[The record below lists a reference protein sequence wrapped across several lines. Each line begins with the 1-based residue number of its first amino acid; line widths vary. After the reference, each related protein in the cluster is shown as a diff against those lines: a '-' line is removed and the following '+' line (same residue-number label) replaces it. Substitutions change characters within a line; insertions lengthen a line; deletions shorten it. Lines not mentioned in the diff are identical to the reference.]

1 MNQAVLGVGLD
12 VCDVNRIAK
21 LRKKSAFIYE
31 IMSPTEA
38 AAPPRSDE
46 EIAFLWATKEAVAKS
61 LGIGFWQKNLAFSD
75 ITVGP
80 TGDIAL
86 TGAAA
91 LHAGAVTFN
100 IDRWRQDNHVVV
112 KCVRLRAVRGRL

>member
-1 MNQAVLGVGLD
+1 MQAVLGVGLD

-21 LRKKSAFIYE
+21 LRSKSDFIYE
-31 IMSPTEA
+31 IMSTTEA
-38 AAPPRSDE
+38 VSPPRSDE

-61 LGIGFWQKNLAFSD
+61 IGIGFWQNRLAFSD

-80 TGDIAL
+80 SGEIEL

-91 LHAGAVTFN
+91 LLAGEVIFS
-100 IDRWRQDNHVVV
+100 IDRWREDNHVVV
-112 KCVRLRAVRGRL
+112 KCVRLRASRGGH

>member
-46 EIAFLWATKEAVAKS
+46 EIAFLWATK
-61 LGIGFWQKNLAFSD
+61 
-75 ITVGP
+75 
-80 TGDIAL
+80 
-86 TGAAA
+86 
-91 LHAGAVTFN
+91 
-100 IDRWRQDNHVVV
+100 
-112 KCVRLRAVRGRL
+112 RGRSQVIRYRVLAKEPGIFRHYCWTHGRHRLEWGCGITCGRGHFCHRPLATR